1 MFSRTLTI
9 ADIARIELGA
19 SNYNSYALVGEKAT
33 ALISVT
39 PTAEANMVEVS
50 EALNKKLE
58 QINRWLPRGLELN
71 IVYDSSIYMKEAI
84 NEVVSLDS
92 IVALIAGFGWISL
105 IGIALFELPML
116 LAIVLGI
123 VGGLVCMPIAALLL
137 YLIK

>member
-1 MFSRTLTI
+1 MDVEYVLLII
-9 ADIARIELGA
+9 AGI
-19 SNYNSYALVGEKAT
+19 AT
-33 ALISVT
+33 AIFIIKVLIFAFTNDSRSLIS
-39 PTAEANMVEVS
+39 S
-50 EALNKKLE
+50 YQL
-58 QINRWLPRGLELN
+58 
-71 IVYDSSIYMKEAI
+71 
-84 NEVVSLDS
+84 VSLDS